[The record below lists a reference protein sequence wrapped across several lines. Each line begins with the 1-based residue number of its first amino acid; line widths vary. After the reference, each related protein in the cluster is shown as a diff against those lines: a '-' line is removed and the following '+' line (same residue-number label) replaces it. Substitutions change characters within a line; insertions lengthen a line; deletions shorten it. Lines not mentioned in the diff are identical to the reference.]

1 MNRSDLIKGITYYLT
16 HLRMQVEHLNSLN
29 LQDVNVHA
37 ENFFRDLL
45 NLALGYDLMNIN
57 IVEKNARAIDLGDE
71 LARIAI
77 QVTSTSDLGKI
88 KHTHGG
94 FVKGGL
100 DSKYDRLV
108 VLVIGEKKA
117 YREVSLGGNGVFSL
131 SLEDDV
137 WGMTDLLRKVGDLP
151 LDKLER
157 CRDFLRAELR
167 IAEPRE
173 SNEVN
178 TLIRLIE
185 VLSAAEEGLALGDN
199 REDPDPER
207 KIYDRFAEHAEFLKR
222 LYADLHE
229 IYGRALAEVNRY
241 SDLSHVRVR
250 KLQVY
255 LMRWS
260 DRILNECKGNPHV
273 ALDVLAEKVLQ
284 MMGVSDVAFDDGAIR
299 YYLIGQLIACN
310 VFPNKRPIHG

>member
-1 MNRSDLIKGITYYLT
+1 MNRSDLIKGITHYLSV
-16 HLRMQVEHLNSLN
+16 LRVQVELLNSLN
-29 LQDVNVHA
+29 LQDINVHA

-45 NLALGYDLMNIN
+45 NLALGYNLMNIN

-71 LARIAI
+71 VERIAI

-88 KHTHGG
+88 KHTHDG

-108 VLVIGEKKA
+108 VLIIGEKQA
-117 YREVSLGGNGVFSL
+117 YRVASLGGNGVFNL

-137 WGMTDLLRKVGDLP
+137 WGLTDLIRKVSDLR
-151 LDKLER
+151 LAKLER

-167 IAEPRE
+167 NAEPRE

-185 VLSAAEEGLALGDN
+185 VLSAAEDGLSLGDS

-222 LYADLHE
+222 LYVDLHE
-229 IYGRALAEVNRY
+229 IYGRALAEVNKY
-241 SDLSHVRVR
+241 SDLSHIRVR

-255 LMRWS
+255 LSRWS
-260 DRILNECKGNPHV
+260 DRILNECKGNPQV
-273 ALDVLAEKVLQ
+273 ALNVLTDKVLQ
-284 MMGVSDVAFDDGAIR
+284 MMGFSDVAFDDGAIR

-310 VFPNKRPIHG
+310 VFPNKWPIYG